1 MLVSALRI
9 SNLMKTTITV
19 SILFLAVLFPNI
31 LAAQQPGLYGI
42 AADTPSRWQ
51 SETGFTQEPQK
62 DAFWWKKFND
72 PLLDSLI
79 SLGLERNY
87 NLAMAARRIEIAR
100 QTLRSAR
107 SAYYPS
113 VNLSAGWNKIR
124 NSGNTT
130 ARSVPETN
138 LDYFSGSVSASW
150 EVDLFGK
157 ITSRVK
163 QSKESLKATRAETAG
178 VMVSLCGEI
187 ASAYIQL
194 RMYQDELTVAK
205 EQHKSQN
212 HVYDAAKSRHE
223 AGLASKLD
231 VAQAAVIAHS
241 TEAMIPGLETNVE
254 SALNSL
260 STLVGDFPGAL
271 TALSDTVAYHR
282 LDLRQIVPVGVPL
295 DLLRRRPDLAE
306 AEFTVASSAA
316 ALGMA
321 KKDYL
326 PSLTI
331 DGSIGFAYHSLKD
344 FGKKESLQWSVA
356 PTLSWTVFDG
366 FARRAAV
373 ITARENMQ
381 NSVDSY
387 NLTLLSAVQDVNDAM
402 ASYTSSLRAI
412 DSYSK
417 VVDDAREAFTLAFD
431 LYRDGLSDFTDVADA
446 QISLLQYAD
455 RLVTARADAALALV
469 TLYRALGGGWDIDSI
484 NDNK

>member
-1 MLVSALRI
+1 
-9 SNLMKTTITV
+9 MKTTLTV
-19 SILFLAVLFPNI
+19 SILLLAVLFPTVP
-31 LAAQQPGLYGI
+31 AAQQTGLFGI

-51 SETGFTQEPQK
+51 SETGFTQEPLK
-62 DAFWWKKFND
+62 DTLWWKKFND

-100 QTLRSAR
+100 QTLHSAQ
-107 SAYYPS
+107 STYYPS

-124 NSGNTT
+124 NSSVTSSRG
-130 ARSVPETN
+130 VPETTM
-138 LDYFSGSVSASW
+138 DYFSGSVSASW
-150 EVDLFGK
+150 EIDLFGK
-157 ITSRVK
+157 IRATVK
-163 QSKESLKATRAETAG
+163 QSKEALKATRAETAG
-178 VMVSLCGEI
+178 VMVSLCSEI
-187 ASAYIQL
+187 ATAYIRL
-194 RMYQDELTVAK
+194 RMYQNELTVAK
-205 EQHKSQN
+205 EQLSSQN
-212 HVYDAAKSRHE
+212 RVFDAAKSRHE

-241 TEAMIPGLETNVE
+241 TEAMIPGLEANVE
-254 SALNSL
+254 SSLNSL
-260 STLVGDFPGAL
+260 AMLTGGFPGSL
-271 TALSDTVAYHR
+271 TALTDTAAYHH
-282 LDLRQIVPVGVPL
+282 LDFQQIVSVGVPL
-295 DLLRRRPDLAE
+295 DLLRRRPDLAQ
-306 AEFTVASSAA
+306 AEFTIASSAA

-331 DGSIGFAYHSLKD
+331 EGSIGFASHSLKD

-356 PTLSWTVFDG
+356 PTLNWNIFDG

-387 NLTLLSAVQDVNDAM
+387 NLTLLSAVQEVNDAM

-412 DSYSK
+412 DSYTR

-431 LYRDGLSDFTDVADA
+431 LYRDGLSDFTNVADA

-484 NDNK
+484 YDNK